1 MEPAAVK
8 VEPGSG
14 PLKEKEEEPK
24 QEPDAPVVDDVNNG
38 GPGLNLGQFFVGFH
52 ATLNLV
58 NTPFLLT
65 SYD

>member
-1 MEPAAVK
+1 MEPAADPNSVK

-14 PLKEKEEEPK
+14 PPKEKEEEPK

-38 GPGLNLGQFFVGFH
+38 GPGLNLGPFFVGFH

-58 NTPFLLT
+58 NLPF
-65 SYD
+65 